1 MTKVG
6 RLSWII
12 VLAEYDYGGFL
23 MYDDFENKMKKTVEV
38 LQNQFSSIR
47 AGRANPSVLD
57 QIKVEYYGTP
67 TPINQI
73 ASISSPDPRTLMIQ
87 PWDASSLKLVEK
99 ALMTSDLGIN
109 PSNDGRFIRLIFPQP
124 TEERRKELIKQVS
137 KYAEESKV
145 AIRNIRRD
153 AVEKFKAQKKKGE
166 ITEDDL
172 TETEKDL
179 QKLTDNYIK
188 EVDKVAQKKEEEIKE
203 I

>member
-1 MTKVG
+1 MYE
-6 RLSWII
+6 
-12 VLAEYDYGGFL
+12 EY
-23 MYDDFENKMKKTVEV
+23 ESKMKKTVEV
-38 LQNQFSSIR
+38 LQNHYSTIR

-57 QIKVEYYGTP
+57 HVKVEYYGTM

-73 ASISSPDPRTLMIQ
+73 ASISTPDPRTLMIQ

-99 ALMTSDLGIN
+99 ALQTSDLGIN
-109 PSNDGRFIRLIFPQP
+109 PMNDGRFLRLVFPQP
-124 TEERRKELIKQVS
+124 TEERRAELIKQVH

-153 AVEKFKAQKKKGE
+153 AVESYKVQKKKGE

-172 TETEKDL
+172 ADTEKDL

-188 EVDKVAQKKEEEIKE
+188 ELDKVAEKKEAEIKE

>member
-1 MTKVG
+1 
-6 RLSWII
+6 
-12 VLAEYDYGGFL
+12 
-23 MYDDFENKMKKTVEV
+23 MYDEFENKMKKTVET
-38 LQNQFSSIR
+38 LQGHFTAIR
-47 AGRANPSVLD
+47 AGRANPSILD

-73 ASISSPDPRTLMIQ
+73 ASISTPDPRTLVIQ

-99 ALMTSDLGIN
+99 AIITSELGIN
-109 PSNDGRFIRLIFPQP
+109 PSNDGRFLRLVFPQP
-124 TEERRKELIKQVS
+124 TEERRKDLIKQVS
-137 KYAEESKV
+137 KHAEEAKV

-153 AVEKFKAQKKKGE
+153 AVESYKVQKKKGE

-172 TETEKDL
+172 SDTEKDL

-188 EVDKVAQKKEEEIKE
+188 EIDKVAEKKEAEIKE

>member
-1 MTKVG
+1 
-6 RLSWII
+6 
-12 VLAEYDYGGFL
+12 
-23 MYDDFENKMKKTVEV
+23 MYDEYELKMKKTVEV
-38 LQNQFSSIR
+38 LQNQYSAIR

-57 QIKVEYYGTP
+57 QIKVEYYGSP

-73 ASISSPDPRTLMIQ
+73 ASISTPDPRTLMIQ
-87 PWDASSLKLVEK
+87 PWDASSLKAVEK
-99 ALMTSDLGIN
+99 AILSSDLGIN
-109 PSNDGRFIRLIFPQP
+109 PTNDGRFIRLVFPQP

-137 KYAEESKV
+137 KYAEDSKV

-153 AVEKFKAQKKKGE
+153 AVEKAKAEKKKGD

-172 TETEKDL
+172 SNTEKDL

-188 EVDKVAQKKEEEIKE
+188 EIDKVAEKKEAEIKE

>member
-1 MTKVG
+1 
-6 RLSWII
+6 
-12 VLAEYDYGGFL
+12 
-23 MYDDFENKMKKTVEV
+23 MYDEYESKMKKTIEV
-38 LQNQFSSIR
+38 LQSQFSAIR

-57 QIKVEYYGTP
+57 QIKVDYYGTP

-87 PWDASSLKLVEK
+87 PWDASSLKPIEK
-99 ALMTSDLGIN
+99 ALMTSELGIN
-109 PSNDGRFIRLIFPQP
+109 PANDGRFLRLVFPQP

-137 KYAEESKV
+137 KFAEESKV

-172 TETEKDL
+172 TDTEKDL

-188 EVDKVAQKKEEEIKE
+188 EIDKVAQSKEAEIKE